1 MAISCGAK
9 CAKAFLIIFNLIYW
23 VAGCALLVMG
33 AWVFLDPT
41 KNFLFQLVTTEGVSS
56 NAAYYVA
63 YLLITLGCLVVLVG
77 FFGCCGALQ
86 ESKCMLVLYFMFLFL
101 MLIAEVAVAIVT
113 LVYREQ
119 FLVGLQTRLN
129 HQLNEKYGRNSVDN
143 QLFTESV
150 DLAQYKFNCCG
161 ISGDSDYNATKWR
174 LDGQGSNGSRNVP
187 LTCCTLANLDVR
199 TI

>member
-86 ESKCMLVLYFMFLFL
+86 ESKCMLVLC
-101 MLIAEVAVAIVT
+101 
-113 LVYREQ
+113 R
-119 FLVGLQTRLN
+119 LVGKGMKRSSLL
-129 HQLNEKYGRNSVDN
+129 LPEVPILEASN
-143 QLFTESV
+143 QPNMS
-150 DLAQYKFNCCG
+150 
-161 ISGDSDYNATKWR
+161 IS
-174 LDGQGSNGSRNVP
+174 
-187 LTCCTLANLDVR
+187 
-199 TI
+199 